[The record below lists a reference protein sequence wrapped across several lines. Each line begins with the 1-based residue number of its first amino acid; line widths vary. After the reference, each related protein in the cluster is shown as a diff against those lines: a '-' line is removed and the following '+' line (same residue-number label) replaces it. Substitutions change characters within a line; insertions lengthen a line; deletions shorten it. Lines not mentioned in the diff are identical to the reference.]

1 MVQEVLICEDDFNLD
16 EEYKSLCQRAPRS
29 GAVVLF
35 VGLVRDLYQ
44 DANPSDQIE
53 YIELQHY
60 AGMTEI
66 LCQEI
71 VEQARQQYSFEAV
84 RIVHRVG
91 RINASEQIVLVGVV
105 SQHRRNAFNA
115 AQFIMDYLKT
125 RATIWKKE
133 VGTRGEHW
141 VGLHSKEK
149 VAAKRWSEST
159 NSKQKSTKH
168 D

>member
-1 MVQEVLICEDDFNLD
+1 MSQDVLICKHDFNLD
-16 EEYKSLCQRAPRS
+16 KEYKSLCQRAPRS

-44 DANPSDQIE
+44 DASTGDQID

-60 AGMTEI
+60 AGMTEA

-71 VEQARQQYSFEAV
+71 VEQARQQYQFEAARV
-84 RIVHRVG
+84 VHRVG
-91 RINASEQIVLVGVV
+91 RINPSEQIVLVGVA
-105 SQHRRNAFNA
+105 SQHRRNAFAA

-133 VGTRGEHW
+133 VGSRGDHW
-141 VGLHSKEK
+141 VGLNDQDNA
-149 VAAKRWSEST
+149 AAKRWSSSAET
-159 NSKQKSTKH
+159 E
-168 D
+168 